1 MANVM
6 NYAEQWN
13 SELLEIIDDGTYTS
27 PFIVQADR
35 VKWQGAKTFHFTRM
49 DVTGF
54 KPHGRDGGFNKGSV
68 IEDDKEF
75 TLEHDRDVEFF
86 VDAADA
92 DETRQ
97 SANIQNVSEVF
108 TKKHV
113 APEIDA
119 RFFERVS
126 KAAIADGFYETM
138 GGFTAAN
145 TYGRLVKM
153 FQRKE
158 LKKYRAMGGLIAYVS
173 GEIMDNLENS
183 TEVTKTL
190 DVKMVSINEKQ
201 GIETR
206 ITSINGVTII
216 EVVDEQR
223 FYTDFDYSD
232 GFVPAGSKL
241 NVCIAHPSM
250 VKTVPKIST
259 IRFWANGTHTQGD
272 GDLYQRRDLWD
283 TFVFPNGLD
292 GNCDAVYVN
301 IEGTEPSVRNHPDKI
316 YKMPDGDGKLHDI
329 KATGTDVAITAGG
342 TGSVDYT
349 ITGSGK
355 AAKIAEADAK
365 ALWGA
370 DTEVTNGLVFLV
382 EIGEND
388 TYYGRGSVKVTSGM
402 VALRDTDT
410 VVIGGTKYL
419 IVCKGLQSDGDIEGG
434 NYFSVGTAA
443 GTVTTS
449 FVIDASGVKLA

>member
-1 MANVM
+1 MPNVM
-6 NYAEQWN
+6 NYAESWN
-13 SELLEIIDDGTYTS
+13 EELLQIIDDGAYTS
-27 PFIVQADR
+27 PFIVPADR
-35 VKWQGAKTFHFTRM
+35 VKWVGAKTFHFTRM
-49 DVTGF
+49 DVSGF
-54 KPHGRDGGFNKGSV
+54 KNHSRDGGFNRGTV
-68 IEDDKEF
+68 IEEDKEF

-97 SANIQNVSEVF
+97 TANVRNVSEVF

-113 APEIDA
+113 APEMDA
-119 RFFERVS
+119 RFFEKVS

-138 GGFTAAN
+138 TGFTAAN
-145 TYGRLVKM
+145 TYSRLVSM

-173 GEIMDNLENS
+173 GEIMDNLEKS
-183 TEVTKTL
+183 TEITKTL

-223 FYTDFDYSD
+223 FNTSFDYSD
-232 GFVPAGSKL
+232 GFVPNGAAL
-241 NVCIAHPSM
+241 NVCIAHPAM
-250 VKTVPKIST
+250 VKSVPKISV
-259 IRFWANGTHTQGD
+259 IRFWPDGTHTEGN

-301 IEGTEPSVRNHPDKI
+301 IAGGEPSVRNYPDKV
-316 YKMPDGDGKLHDI
+316 YKMPDGAGVTHDI
-329 KATGTDVAITAGG
+329 KATGTDVTIKAGG

-349 ITGSGK
+349 ITGKGK
-355 AAKIAEADAK
+355 AGKIAADDAK
-365 ALWGA
+365 ALWGD
-370 DTEVTNGLVFLV
+370 DTGVTNGLVFLV

-388 TYYGRGSVKVTSGM
+388 AYYGRGDSKVTSGM

-419 IVCKGLQSDGDIEGG
+419 IVCKGLQADGDIEGG

-443 GTVTTS
+443 GTVTAS
-449 FVIDASGVKLA
+449 FYIDATGVKLA